1 MISPAFL
8 PVPIGTGLYPM
19 RGDYGRKDLES
30 ANRKAPR
37 GFRFS
42 LWSLFVW
49 CPKNI
54 TFPFVRKS

>member
-37 GFRFS
+37 DS
-42 LWSLFVW
+42 D
-49 CPKNI
+49 
-54 TFPFVRKS
+54 FPFGAFLSGAGKKVISFVRKF